1 MFSRLLGVPVLL
13 AAAVG
18 VPYLATQ
25 APNLDALWNNG
36 PAQNYTNGAIS
47 PQLTETPQG
56 PSNPVYSTTT
66 PLEGIRDMPLPEIFR
81 FDINKQWVYRHWARK
96 STALAELGLYGI
108 RVPLVSGTQLHD
120 LAGSLTYYFNSN
132 GVVERISFNGN
143 TGDTTR
149 LVMLLANR
157 YGLVRQTTP
166 IAGEQLFQT
175 RRGAQVFSEL
185 RTRPAPVLWA
195 NSPHDNFT
203 VELELQRPGST
214 TPLVAER
221 MPLTVTEGAIA
232 QPSQVAQVNTV
243 SEGPTSQKSV
253 IPVDQAAQAAEG
265 KKKWNAFFPR
275 SRVPKGQVESLERR
289 DRFW

>member
-1 MFSRLLGVPVLL
+1 
-13 AAAVG
+13 
-18 VPYLATQ
+18 
-25 APNLDALWNNG
+25 
-36 PAQNYTNGAIS
+36 
-47 PQLTETPQG
+47 
-56 PSNPVYSTTT
+56 
-66 PLEGIRDMPLPEIFR
+66 MPLPEIFR

-96 STALAELGLYGI
+96 STALAELRLYGI
-108 RVPLVSGTQLHD
+108 RVPLVSGTQLYD

-143 TGDTTR
+143 TGDTTG

-166 IAGEQLFQT
+166 IAGEQLFQI

-195 NSPHDNFT
+195 NSPHDSFT

-221 MPLTVTEGAIA
+221 MPLTVTERAIA

-243 SEGPTSQKSV
+243 SEGPISQGAVSQKSV